1 MIGWILWGM
10 RSRKGFCEDMIKL
23 AIVGCTG
30 KLGSAIMKNTLSN
43 KTVEVAYAIARN
55 GNQYV
60 GKNISELIGG
70 KSDVIITDDIED
82 ASNSCSILKSLLYFA
97 TLSPLDG
104 APVFI

>member
-1 MIGWILWGM
+1 
-10 RSRKGFCEDMIKL
+10 MIKL

-60 GKNISELIGG
+60 GK
-70 KSDVIITDDIED
+70 K
-82 ASNSCSILKSLLYFA
+82 YF
-97 TLSPLDG
+97 
-104 APVFI
+104 